1 MILADEVAN
10 EATVV
15 NEFEQ
20 TLLRIFILI
29 IMFGLGAGLTPKDFS
44 LALRRPWGLFIGW
57 FTQFGIMPLTAYLLI
72 VSVLLPFS
80 STGDMMLVALGAL
93 IMGSVPA
100 GTTSNLFTYFSKGN
114 LALSVTMTVNS
125 TLWAFIMTP
134 AALFIYSRLLGLD
147 ESLTVPFGELAIV
160 IVGLIIPVALGMLVR
175 KFSSNI
181 GAVLE
186 LVGSIF
192 GLLFIPFLI
201 AIWVPRNW
209 ELLLTTQ
216 WPTYVVAIGLG
227 LVGITVAYYLA
238 KLLRL
243 HPMNAR
249 TIALETGINNGPL
262 AIAVIVAV
270 YIDNPGIDQIL
281 LVPALYSL
289 FIVLISTGVTLVFRR
304 ANLAAEQKIPNL
316 L

>member
-1 MILADEVAN
+1 
-10 EATVV
+10 
-15 NEFEQ
+15 
-20 TLLRIFILI
+20 
-29 IMFGLGAGLTPKDFS
+29 
-44 LALRRPWGLFIGW
+44 
-57 FTQFGIMPLTAYLLI
+57 MPLTAYVLI
-72 VSVLLPFS
+72 VTVLFPFS
-80 STGDMMLVALGAL
+80 TTEDVILIALGAL

-134 AALFIYSRLLGLD
+134 AAMFVYSRLLGLD
-147 ESLTVPFGELAIV
+147 ESLSIDFRELALV
-160 IVGLIIPVALGMLVR
+160 IVGLIIPVALGMLLR
-175 KFSSNI
+175 RLSSNI
-181 GAVLE
+181 GALLE
-186 LVGSIF
+186 LLGGVF

-209 ELLLTTQ
+209 QLLLTTE

-227 LVGITVAYYLA
+227 LLGITVAYYIS

-243 HPMNAR
+243 HPANAR

-270 YIDNPGIDQIL
+270 YIDNPGVDSIL

-289 FIVLISTGVTLVFRR
+289 FIVIISTLVTLVFRR
-304 ANLAAEQKIPNL
+304 ANIAEEQKIPNL

>member
-1 MILADEVAN
+1 M
-10 EATVV
+10 
-15 NEFEQ
+15 
-20 TLLRIFILI
+20 LI
-29 IMFGLGAGLTPKDFS
+29 
-44 LALRRPWGLFIGW
+44 
-57 FTQFGIMPLTAYLLI
+57 
-72 VSVLLPFS
+72 
-80 STGDMMLVALGAL
+80 
-93 IMGSVPA
+93 
-100 GTTSNLFTYFSKGN
+100 
-114 LALSVTMTVNS
+114 
-125 TLWAFIMTP
+125 
-134 AALFIYSRLLGLD
+134 
-147 ESLTVPFGELAIV
+147 
-160 IVGLIIPVALGMLVR
+160 R
-175 KFSSNI
+175 KLSSNI

-186 LVGSIF
+186 LLGGVF

-209 ELLLTTQ
+209 QLLVTTE

-227 LVGITVAYYLA
+227 LVGIIVAYYFS

-270 YIDNPGIDQIL
+270 YIDNPGVDQIL

-289 FIVLISTGVTLVFRR
+289 FIVIISTLVTLVFRR

>member
-1 MILADEVAN
+1 
-10 EATVV
+10 
-15 NEFEQ
+15 
-20 TLLRIFILI
+20 
-29 IMFGLGAGLTPKDFS
+29 
-44 LALRRPWGLFIGW
+44 
-57 FTQFGIMPLTAYLLI
+57 
-72 VSVLLPFS
+72 
-80 STGDMMLVALGAL
+80 
-93 IMGSVPA
+93 
-100 GTTSNLFTYFSKGN
+100 
-114 LALSVTMTVNS
+114 
-125 TLWAFIMTP
+125 
-134 AALFIYSRLLGLD
+134 
-147 ESLTVPFGELAIV
+147 V
-160 IVGLIIPVALGMLVR
+160 IVGLIIPVGLGMLIR

-186 LVGSIF
+186 LMGGVF

-209 ELLLTTQ
+209 QLLLTTE

-227 LVGITVAYYLA
+227 LVGITVAYYFS

-270 YIDNPGIDQIL
+270 YIDNPGVDQIL

-289 FIVLISTGVTLVFRR
+289 FIVIISTLVTLVFRR